1 MQKVKK
7 LTNMSHTEIPALH
20 RLEGYMACAHALA
33 DAAAVKTIR
42 HFRKHL
48 EIENKAHREG
58 HGTDQRNFDPVT
70 NADKEAEE
78 AIRTRLSAEFPDHG
92 LYGEEFGILNPEA
105 RLRWIV
111 DPIDGTAA
119 FLMGWPMWGTLIALT
134 EDAMPILG
142 LMDQPFTRERFWSD
156 ATRALYRGPDGAERQ
171 LATRSCE
178 ALSHSVLST
187 THPELFSSEQARE
200 AFTRVSRAARLT
212 RYGGDCYAYA
222 MLASGFGDLVIES
235 GLKPYDVAALI
246 PIVEKAGGV
255 MTTWKGETAATGGDI
270 IAAGDR
276 RIHEAALK
284 ILNA

>member
-1 MQKVKK
+1 
-7 LTNMSHTEIPALH
+7 MSHNEEPAAH
-20 RLEGYMACAHALA
+20 SFEDYMACAHALA
-33 DAAAVKTIR
+33 DAAAAKTILY
-42 HFRKHL
+42 FRKHL

-58 HGTDQRNFDPVT
+58 HSTVQRDFDPVT
-70 NADKEAEE
+70 TADKDAEV
-78 AIRTRLSAEFPDHG
+78 AIRTSLSAEFPDHG

-134 EDAMPILG
+134 EDARPILG
-142 LMDQPFTRERFWSD
+142 LMDQPFTRERFWSG
-156 ATRALYRGPDGAERQ
+156 AAKALYRGPDGAERQ

-178 ALSHSVLST
+178 TLSHAILST
-187 THPELFSSEQARE
+187 THPELFASAQARE
-200 AFTRVSRAARLT
+200 AFLRVSRAARLT

-255 MTTWKGETAATGGDI
+255 MTTWKGESATNGGDI
-270 IAAGDR
+270 VAAGDR